1 MYQVKDPEKHNHFGH
16 SEARKGKT
24 TWGKYFVQ
32 LPDGRLETVKYWADK
47 SGYHAEVDF
56 KGQAKHPSHKEY
68 SHGSGHHHHHHG
80 HLDRLED
87 VSGAL
92 GTSYVG
98 HNIKNYGKIDESG
111 LSSHQDYSIAEQ
123 AEEYQ

>member
-16 SEARKGKT
+16 SEARKGKMT
-24 TWGKYFVQ
+24 TGKYFVQ

-47 SGYHAEVDF
+47 TGYHAEVDF

-68 SHGSGHHHHHHG
+68 SHKEHHHHHHHG
-80 HLDRLED
+80 LERLED
-87 VSGAL
+87 VNAGAL

-98 HNIKNYGKIDESG
+98 QSG
-111 LSSHQDYSIAEQ
+111 LIGQAGLGSHQDYSIAEQ